1 VTKPNDTTAEP
12 RDVIL
17 TANMTLRDYF
27 ASQVVAQIYEQC
39 TTTDQTFDDV
49 ATLAYEL
56 ADAML
61 RAREA
66 P

>member
-1 VTKPNDTTAEP
+1 MPTSRTDEP

-27 ASQVVAQIYEQC
+27 AAQVVAHLYEQHVHDG
-39 TTTDQTFDDV
+39 TEWDDI
-49 ATLAYEL
+49 AGWAYRL
-56 ADAML
+56 ADALL

-66 P
+66 QA

>member
-1 VTKPNDTTAEP
+1 MSPREQTEQP

-27 ASQVVAQIYEQC
+27 AAQ
-39 TTTDQTFDDV
+39 
-49 ATLAYEL
+49 TLANAFNGGDTEIHDEVFARRAYEL

-61 RAREA
+61 RARDDA
-66 P
+66 